1 MIDLQKRLGHQN
13 LCHVAKKKIKSFCKT
28 KYPTKERVKI
38 HKIKMNEWTDDDNS
52 VYICEDL
59 AYNIIRYINLDVIKA
74 DEFRKNLGVKNDQ
87 SIRIEREMIAIIMK
101 IFAKENMIRQYRIP
115 GH

>member
-1 MIDLQKRLGHQN
+1 
-13 LCHVAKKKIKSFCKT
+13 
-28 KYPTKERVKI
+28 
-38 HKIKMNEWTDDDNS
+38 MNEWTDDDNS

-87 SIRIEREMIAIIMK
+87 SIRIEREIIAIIMK
-101 IFAKENMIRQYRIP
+101 VFATEIMVRQY
-115 GH
+115 

>member
-1 MIDLQKRLGHQN
+1 MPSKFMS
-13 LCHVAKKKIKSFCKT
+13 CSKKKKIKSFCKT

-38 HKIKMNEWTDDDNS
+38 HKRKMNEWTDDDNS

-87 SIRIEREMIAIIMK
+87 SIRIEREIRAIIMK
-101 IFAKENMIRQYRIP
+101 VFATEIMVRQY
-115 GH
+115 